1 MLIRNGVKGRVDR
14 VIGRRKIEREKSNR
28 KRIERKKDR
37 KRKK

>member
-14 VIGRRKIEREKSNR
+14 VIGSRKIEREKSNR